1 VEYALSQNYPN
12 PFNPTTRIEFTLPE
26 ASKVKLRVYD
36 VLGREVMVLKDELLE
51 AGYHTVEFSGTALSS
66 GLYFYRLE
74 AGKFTALKKML
85 LVK

>member
-1 VEYALSQNYPN
+1 M
-12 PFNPTTRIEFTLPE
+12 
-26 ASKVKLRVYD
+26 KLRVYD
-36 VLGREVMVLKDELLE
+36 VLGREVAVLKDELF
-51 AGYHTVEFSGTALSS
+51 GSRLSLGGVLRHGLLAS